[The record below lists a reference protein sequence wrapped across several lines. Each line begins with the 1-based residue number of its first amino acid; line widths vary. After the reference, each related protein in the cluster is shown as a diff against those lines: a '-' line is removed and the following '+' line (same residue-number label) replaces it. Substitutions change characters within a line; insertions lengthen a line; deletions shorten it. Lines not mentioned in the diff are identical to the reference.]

1 MSADLFPERLPLKIL
16 IHGYTLNHDRSPNM
30 ELRPLLLQQQNTYVI
45 SVDYSPLSRLG
56 CYFPWAVRNARTVGK
71 CLALLLNNLM
81 DQEVYGP
88 NDIHIIGFS
97 LGGQVA
103 GLAANYLNT
112 KIGRITGKNCIK
124 FQMSAESLRALLF
137 NRFRSSW

>member
-1 MSADLFPERLPLKIL
+1 MSADLFPARLPLKIL
-16 IHGYTLNHDRSPNM
+16 IHGYTLNHDLSPNV

-56 CYFPWAVRNARTVGK
+56 CYFPWAVQNARLVGK
-71 CLALLLNNLM
+71 CLAQLLNNLM
-81 DQEVYGP
+81 DQGVYGP

-112 KIGRITGKNCIK
+112 KIGRITGKNCIR
-124 FQMSAESLRALLF
+124 FEVSAELLRTPLC
-137 NRFRSSW
+137 NRLGSSW